1 MEFMEAH
8 LAKHKWFSGEH
19 ITLADFQMSFA
30 VEAVLSRTQG
40 TEKHPHLVAYRQRLN
55 ERPAYQRAI
64 AKGGPVVL

>member
-40 TEKHPHLVAYRQRLN
+40 TEKHPHLV
-55 ERPAYQRAI
+55 
-64 AKGGPVVL
+64 